1 MKRVLLGIGIAFVAF
16 FILRYF
22 ENKKDD
28 KAILYENSMLLQEQI
43 KNVGKLIVTEGHF
56 SEVFNYKN
64 SKALFTD
71 YFTADKKAL
80 VVVNADV
87 TISYDLSKIEYQID
101 EETKTLHILSIPK
114 EQISISPDLEY
125 YDIQADYFN
134 PFGADDY
141 NKIKETIKS
150 SLIKKLQKSDLQKN
164 AKTRLLEELSDF
176 YILTNQLGWTLKYE
190 ENTISNK
197 EELFELELKK

>member
-1 MKRVLLGIGIAFVAF
+1 MKKVLLGIIITLLFVF
-16 FILRYF
+16 VFRYC
-22 ENKKDD
+22 ENKKED
-28 KAILYENSMLLQEQI
+28 KAILYENSMLIQEEI

-87 TISYDLSKIEYQID
+87 TISYDLSKIEYKID
-101 EETKTLHILSIPK
+101 EATKTLQIISIPK
-114 EQISISPDLEY
+114 EEISINPDLEY

-134 PFGADDY
+134 PFEAKDY
-141 NKIKETIKS
+141 NAIKETIKS
-150 SLIKKLQKSDLQKN
+150 SLTKKLQKSDLQKN
-164 AKTRLLEELSDF
+164 AKTRLLEELTNF
-176 YILTNQLGWTLKYE
+176 YILTNSLGWTLKYE
-190 ENTISNK
+190 ETPISNK
-197 EELFELELKK
+197 NELFKLEL

>member
-1 MKRVLLGIGIAFVAF
+1 MKKVLLGIIITLLFVF
-16 FILRYF
+16 VFRYC

-28 KAILYENSMLLQEQI
+28 QSILYENSMLIQEQI

-71 YFTADKKAL
+71 YITSDKKAI

-87 TISYDLSKIEYQID
+87 TISYDLSKIEYKID
-101 EETKTLHILSIPK
+101 EATKTLQIISIPK

-134 PFGADDY
+134 PFEAKDY
-141 NKIKETIKS
+141 NDIKETIKS
-150 SLIKKLQKSDLQKN
+150 SLIKKLQNSDLQKN
-164 AKTRLLEELSDF
+164 AKTRLLEELTNF
-176 YILTNQLGWTLKYE
+176 YVLTKELGWTLKYE
-190 ENTISNK
+190 ETPITDEKN
-197 EELFELELKK
+197 LFELEL

>member
-87 TISYDLSKIEYQID
+87 TISYDLSKVEYKID
-101 EETKTLHILSIPK
+101 NESKTLHILSIPK

-190 ENTISNK
+190 ENAISNK
-197 EELFELELKK
+197 EELFELEL

>member
-1 MKRVLLGIGIAFVAF
+1 MKKILLGIIIGLAFLFVF
-16 FILRYF
+16 RYC
-22 ENKKDD
+22 ENKKDE
-28 KAILYENSMLLQEQI
+28 KAILYENSMLIQEEV

-87 TISYDLSKIEYQID
+87 TISYDLSKIEYKID
-101 EETKTLHILSIPK
+101 ETTKTLQIISIPK
-114 EQISISPDLEY
+114 EEISISPDLEY

-134 PFGADDY
+134 PFEAKDY
-141 NKIKETIKS
+141 NDIKETIKS

-164 AKTRLLEELSDF
+164 AKTRLLEELTNF
-176 YILTNQLGWTLKYE
+176 YVLTNKLGWTLKYE
-190 ENTISNK
+190 ENAITQK
-197 EELFELELKK
+197 EELFELEL